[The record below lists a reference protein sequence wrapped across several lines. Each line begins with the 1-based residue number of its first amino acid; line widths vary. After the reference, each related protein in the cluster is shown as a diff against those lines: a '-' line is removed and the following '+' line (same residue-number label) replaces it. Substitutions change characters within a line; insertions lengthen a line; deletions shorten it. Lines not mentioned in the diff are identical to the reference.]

1 MDRGG
6 LAGARC
12 HRHRLTVIA
21 ILRLRPQAD
30 LVTWTPTLIA
40 DAAGLNG
47 FLAILHGTIT
57 GVGGGVLR
65 DILTGI
71 KPIFLVESTPLRASL
86 EQLCCSCSSRLE
98 CTPIF
103 QSGCRW
109 RYFLAFAC
117 FRSGVTGICPKSC
130 PRLDRR
136 SRDVIEC
143 IA

>member
-1 MDRGG
+1 VCRTPEADKGACDDLEVEEGLRRCPLDDIDPGFRLARGPEVDRGG
-6 LAGARC
+6 LARARC

-47 FLAILHGTIT
+47 FLAILLGTIT

-65 DILTGI
+65 DILTGN

-86 EQLCCSCSSRLE
+86 GQLCCSCSSRLE
-98 CTPIF
+98 
-103 QSGCRW
+103 
-109 RYFLAFAC
+109 
-117 FRSGVTGICPKSC
+117 
-130 PRLDRR
+130 
-136 SRDVIEC
+136 
-143 IA
+143 